1 MAEIIP
7 GPMVKGDTMKQIT
20 LGKTGLR
27 VTRLGFGGIPI
38 QRVNEIQAIETV
50 RHAVKCGVDF
60 IDTARAYTTSEKRIG
75 QALKDLDKKIIL
87 ASKSTSRKPADLRQ
101 DLEIS
106 LENLQRDY
114 IDLYQCHYVKNE
126 EDYQQIIS
134 PHGALDVLKEAKAD
148 GLIRHI
154 GISTHSLDLA
164 DRILDDN
171 IFETIM
177 VCFSF
182 LEPAAREI
190 IIPKAIEKNVGLIA
204 MKPFSGGVLDDPRL
218 ALKYVLAHPHILVI
232 PGVESQK
239 DFDENWRVFQG
250 SWKFNDNEKNKIEET
265 RQRYTKNFCRRCDYC
280 QPCSEDIPIQ
290 MILGLRYLVK
300 RFGDA
305 YLENNW
311 VKDNIETAR
320 QCSAC
325 EECMPRCPYELPIP
339 DLIQNTIE
347 WLDEDRQ

>member
-1 MAEIIP
+1 ME
-7 GPMVKGDTMKQIT
+7 KGVRMKQIT
-20 LGKTGLR
+20 LGKTGLC

-38 QRVNEIQAIETV
+38 QRVDESQAVETV

-75 QALKDLDKKIIL
+75 LALKGLKEKIIL

-101 DLEIS
+101 DLETS

-114 IDLYQCHYVKNE
+114 IDLYQCHYVKNV

-134 PHGALDVLKEAKAD
+134 PNGALEVLIKAKAE
-148 GLIRHI
+148 GLIGHI
-154 GISTHSLDLA
+154 GITSHSLDLA

-182 LEPAAREI
+182 LEPAAREK
-190 IIPKAIEKNVGLIA
+190 IIPKAIEKRIGLIA
-204 MKPFSGGVLDDPRL
+204 MKSFSGGVLDNPRL
-218 ALKYVLAHPHILVI
+218 ALKYVLSHPQILVI
-232 PGVESQK
+232 PGVENK
-239 DFDENWRVFQG
+239 KLFDQNWSVFQG
-250 SWKFNDNEKNKIEET
+250 TWKFNDNEKKQIEVI

-280 QPCSEDIPIQ
+280 HPCSEDISIQ
-290 MILGLRYLVK
+290 MILGLRYSVK
-300 RFGDA
+300 RFGDGF
-305 YLENNW
+305 LKNNW
-311 VKDNIETAR
+311 VKQNIEKAR

-325 EECMPRCPYELPIP
+325 EECMQRCPYDLPIP
-339 DLIQNTIE
+339 DLIQKNIE
-347 WLDEDRQ
+347 WLDEGQK